1 VALLADIHANLAAL
15 EAVLAELRDVDEIW
29 ALGDH
34 VGYGPDPVDV
44 LALLRE
50 RGVHLV
56 AGNHDRAV
64 GTGLGAEAFPNRDAA
79 DVARQHRE
87 WLSGEDR
94 DRLADLPLVSTRSG
108 VTLFHG
114 SLDHPLT
121 EYVFDPSAAENTLR
135 SANTRLCCNG
145 HTHIPALFSR
155 NDRGVGLIRPR
166 YDAPYTLGDR
176 TLLNPGSVG
185 QPRDGDP
192 RAAWALLEPAEMRVA
207 FHRTRYDVARTQ
219 QRMRA
224 RRLPERLVARLA
236 VGT

>member
-1 VALLADIHANLAAL
+1 MALLADIHANLAAL
-15 EAVLAELRDVDEIW
+15 EAVLAEVRDVDEIW

-34 VGYGPDPVDV
+34 VGYGPDPADV

-50 RGVHLV
+50 RGAHLV

-79 DVARQHRE
+79 DVARQHRA

-94 DRLADLPLVSTRSG
+94 DRLAALPLVSSRSG
-108 VTLFHG
+108 VALFHG

-121 EYVFDPSAAENTLR
+121 EYVFDPSAAERTLR
-135 SANTRLCCNG
+135 SAKTRLCCNG

-155 NDRGVGLIRPR
+155 NAGSVSLIRPR
-166 YDAPYTLGDR
+166 NDEPYAIRDQVLV
-176 TLLNPGSVG
+176 NPGSVG

-192 RAAWALLEPAEMRVA
+192 RAAWAVLEPIEARVA
-207 FHRTRYDVARTQ
+207 FHRTSYDIARTQ
-219 QRMRA
+219 RGMRA
-224 RRLPERLVARLA
+224 RHLPERLVTRLA
-236 VGT
+236 VGR